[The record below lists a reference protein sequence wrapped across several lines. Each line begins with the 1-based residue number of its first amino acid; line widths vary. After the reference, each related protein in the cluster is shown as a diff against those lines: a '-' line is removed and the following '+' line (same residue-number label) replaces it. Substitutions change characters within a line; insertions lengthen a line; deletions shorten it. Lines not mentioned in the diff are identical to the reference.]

1 MDNQTR
7 TAAIKASIVKLGF
20 DEAALTEIMYLA
32 KARIRESQSQ
42 KREVSR

>member
-20 DEAALTEIMYLA
+20 DESALTEIMYLA
-32 KARIRESQSQ
+32 KARIRESQSN
-42 KREVSR
+42 KREAAK